1 MLPRTIGIVTSPTG
15 AVIHDMLHI
24 LRRRFANIH
33 VCLYPVRVQG
43 DGAAAEIV
51 RGIEALN
58 DYAGIDVIIVARGG
72 GSLED
77 LWPFNEE
84 ILARAIYQSAIPVIS
99 AVGHEI
105 DYTIAD
111 FVADLRAPTPSAA
124 AELVVRSKA
133 ELHAEMQR
141 LTQRLERAMHHRL
154 DGLRARLESSQQRRV
169 LKDPWAPLH
178 TLGQRLDELNARLA
192 RSIRT
197 HVQRL
202 DDAVG
207 RWDSALSHLSPLL
220 TLGLLRQRLTA
231 LEQRLCTAQR
241 RRVQQQ
247 REDIQRLAATLQA
260 LSPLAV
266 LARGYSI
273 CRRHPDGQV
282 IREATAVTP
291 GTPIAITLW
300 QGALRCTVDAVLTKG
315 SDHG

>member
-1 MLPRTIGIVTSPTG
+1 
-15 AVIHDMLHI
+15 MLHV
-24 LRRRFANIH
+24 LRRRFANVH

-43 DGAAAEIV
+43 DGAAAEIA
-51 RGIEALN
+51 RGLAVLN
-58 DYAGIDVIIVARGG
+58 DYPGIEVIIVARGG
-72 GSLED
+72 GALED

-84 ILARAIYQSAIPVIS
+84 VVARAIYQSAVPVIS

-133 ELHAEMQR
+133 EWEAEIYH
-141 LTQRLERAMHHRL
+141 LTQRLQRAMHQRL
-154 DGLRARLESSQQRRV
+154 DSLRVRLGASQQRRV
-169 LKDPWAPLH
+169 LKDPWDPLH
-178 TLGQRLDELNARLA
+178 ALGQRLDELHTRLG
-192 RSIRT
+192 RSMRL

-202 DDAVG
+202 DDAVV
-207 RWDSALSHLSPLL
+207 RSESALAHLSPLL
-220 TLGLLRQRLTA
+220 TISLLRQRLTA
-231 LEQRLCTAQR
+231 LEQRCRTAQR
-241 RRVQQQ
+241 TRVQRQ
-247 REDIQRLAATLQA
+247 REEVQRLAATLQA

-273 CRRHPDGQV
+273 CRVSPAGQV

-291 GTPIAITLW
+291 GTPVDITLW
-300 QGALRCTVDAVLTKG
+300 QGSLRCTVDAVLTKG